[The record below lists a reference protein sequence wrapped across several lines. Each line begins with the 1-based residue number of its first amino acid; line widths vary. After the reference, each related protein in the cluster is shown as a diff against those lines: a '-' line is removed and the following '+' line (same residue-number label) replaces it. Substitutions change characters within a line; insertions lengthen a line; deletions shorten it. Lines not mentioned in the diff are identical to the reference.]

1 MQLINLEGVHS
12 GYNTIMFSDWR
23 AIVYGTKI
31 LFFCLGL
38 KNGCSLWFTMNKQR
52 TEKLHTPTTHRPHSI
67 VPVPR
72 LSSSLL
78 LHPSFTDTR
87 CILSVS
93 THASLAH
100 TPLPLLLRGGTAAS
114 EHALPLRG
122 ADRALIW
129 RLMLR
134 KRLIKGERWERGRG
148 LSHRV
153 KASQLSGLIG
163 RGASGQ
169 LLGRDWVTWWLF
181 FHTVTGCTFTHPLPR
196 VCSHLMNS
204 TLWSAEFS

>member
-1 MQLINLEGVHS
+1 MEQR
-12 GYNTIMFSDWR
+12 FFF
-23 AIVYGTKI
+23 
-31 LFFCLGL
+31 FFCLGL
-38 KNGCSLWFTMNKQR
+38 KNRCSLWFTMNKQDTDQHCAHR
-52 TEKLHTPTTHRPHSI
+52 EAAHTYNPQTTFDCSRP
-67 VPVPR
+67 PP
-72 LSSSLL
+72 LL
-78 LHPSFTDTR
+78 PSFASSF
-87 CILSVS
+87 LHWHSV
-93 THASLAH
+93 HLICVD
-100 TPLPLLLRGGTAAS
+100 PCLPRSHTAAS
-114 EHALPLRG
+114 PVKRRAAANEQALPLRG

-134 KRLIKGERWERGRG
+134 KKLIKGERWERGRG
-148 LSHRV
+148 LSRRV

-196 VCSHLMNS
+196 VCSQLMNS